1 MKKQPQQP
9 NMDEWLLD
17 SMHGLNEGDE
27 QNIHHHFKRSDFL
40 TALTYEYVSATYSK
54 RMPYWL
60 EKQIKRVISRS
71 IWPRILVIR
80 CRLFIYSPLPLIED
94 GHWKLIDEILTQT
107 RLALQYLGFTMHGLR
122 LLINI
127 AVALEILISEG
138 FALEGVQQHIAH
150 TWFELC
156 NDMIWVISA
165 LTPTTYLAVS
175 CLLMVL
181 ELGLIAIRAWIEIN
195 RLSSFNAAF
204 NNALENPELDPDKI
218 AELSRLQAH
227 IEAML
232 THTYKKFVLNF
243 SVTLTTTA
251 LFILKV
257 MIIPSILMT
266 LATNPV
272 VPFIFSALALTITI
286 ANHFISQHLDD
297 DKPKIKL
304 ECLSEKRP
312 LAYTQSFFK
321 IHTGATRDV
330 NHILAPLRSP

>member
-17 SMHGLNEGDE
+17 SMHEGDE

-40 TALTYEYVSATYSK
+40 TALTYEYVSATHSK

-80 CRLFIYSPLPLIED
+80 CRLFIYSALPLIED

-156 NDMIWVISA
+156 NDAIWIISA
-165 LTPTTYLAVS
+165 VTPSSYLAVS

-204 NNALENPELDPDKI
+204 SHALENPALSLDDI
-218 AELSRLQAH
+218 AELSLAKTH
-227 IEAML
+227 TEAML

-243 SVTLTTTA
+243 SFTLTTTA
-251 LFILKV
+251 IFILKAV
-257 MIIPSILMT
+257 IIPSVSMT
-266 LATNPV
+266 LAANPV
-272 VPFIFSALALTITI
+272 VPFIFAALALSISLI
-286 ANHFISQHLDD
+286 NHFISQHIDE
-297 DKPKIKL
+297 DKPKIKI
-304 ECLSEKRP
+304 EDLSAVQTSVR
-312 LAYTQSFFK
+312 TRNTFFK
-321 IHTGATRDV
+321 ANSFEPVHTDIDSV
-330 NHILAPLRSP
+330 FVP